1 MKKVFKI
8 DIDCANCAAKVEEA
22 AKKLPN
28 VNSVTINYITQ
39 KMTLDV
45 VDEKFDETLKTLE
58 KTAKKI
64 EPDFEIYK

>member
-22 AKKLPN
+22 VKKLPN
-28 VNSVTINYITQ
+28 VNSVTVNYITK

>member
-22 AKKLPN
+22 VKKLPN
-28 VNSVTINYITQ
+28 VNSVTVNYITQ